1 MVLILCK
8 ILFQFHAR
16 FLWCT
21 SKCRLTVNVHQTLNS
36 EPKKKTASF
45 YSHIESHH
53 ISVHTIPGN
62 HFPFGRALLFDR
74 VILTFKKLMANS
86 PTLSKDCCKMR
97 CISITKNYNKK
108 QSAHY
113 SLHTGTQPYNCNVAG
128 NEAGVVLS

>member
-1 MVLILCK
+1 M
-8 ILFQFHAR
+8 QN
-16 FLWCT
+16 
-21 SKCRLTVNVHQTLNS
+21 TVSIPRPLPVVYFEVPFDS
-36 EPKKKTASF
+36 ERSPNAEFRTKKKTASF